1 VGSSIFKKIL
11 ANVHWPEFFVLFVVA
26 MALSSAGNMIL
37 CLSLE
42 ECLFPLVFEW
52 KLHQFVFSYADLG
65 FVKRAL
71 VGSLLGLGPDAET
84 SNIAIRSL
92 AAAILVGLTAMLLIL
107 SFSCSRSVLGRLDQL
122 NYLITLAI
130 LMSGVPWAIFLAPV
144 MILIH
149 EGSLLIHMPLLF
161 VLHWHLHG
169 RNTASLAAAALCVLV
184 LAAVILFGGLSRE
197 LDLRAIYP
205 NMSDLSYLSL
215 SLSLLDGA
223 RFVMNMVEVRSI
235 HFFNSMAIL
244 FIYSLIVLVVG
255 GRLVAGT
262 SGSHWLLGILGAYAP
277 LLLAVV
283 GIDWPRWIACTTMN
297 LFILMFVFSISAPQ
311 NKAREADMT
320 TTRLINIGFVYALLG
335 PMGVDQP
342 VPGIYFFGNLLF

>member
-107 SFSCSRSVLGRLDQL
+107 SFSCSRSVRVLLVVSPGIFLQAGFDLGRLDQL

-223 RFVMNMVEVRSI
+223 RFVMNTVEVRRI

-244 FIYSLIVLVVG
+244 FSYSLIVLVVG
-255 GRLVAGT
+255 GRLG
-262 SGSHWLLGILGAYAP
+262 
-277 LLLAVV
+277 LATLDSVHHHEPIHSDV
-283 GIDWPRWIACTTMN
+283 
-297 LFILMFVFSISAPQ
+297 
-311 NKAREADMT
+311 
-320 TTRLINIGFVYALLG
+320 RLQHFCPSKQG
-335 PMGVDQP
+335 P
-342 VPGIYFFGNLLF
+342 